1 MSHKQ
6 ETGPERFYR
15 VIVPKATSMGAAVVV
30 LGALFK
36 IQHYPGAGYMLMVG
50 LGVESLIFL
59 MGVFEP
65 SPPPAVHYDWEKA
78 YPELMSDDPVELP
91 VAKNKGG
98 DAKLSTGVLAGLD
111 AMFGELNLS
120 TDSFKKFGQGI
131 HALNDTASKM
141 KGMGDAVNATTDY
154 ATNVKTAS
162 GSLVKLNSAYSKTV
176 TAMSEM
182 ANVSSDAKA
191 YHVQVQ
197 GITKNLGALNAVYEM
212 ELKDANSHLKAMNK
226 FYGNLTSAMQNMSDV
241 SKESKVFKDQMG
253 KLTTN
258 MTNLNKVYGN
268 MLTAMKG

>member
-1 MSHKQ
+1 MSHRQ
-6 ETGPERFYR
+6 ETKLEHFYR
-15 VIVPKATSMGAAVVV
+15 VVIPKATSLGAAVVV

-36 IQHYPGAGYMLMVG
+36 IQHLPGAGPMLFLG
-50 LGVESLIFL
+50 LSVESLIFL

-65 SPPPAVHYDWEKA
+65 SPPAAAHYEWEKA
-78 YPELMSDDPVELP
+78 YPALMSDDPVELP
-91 VAKNKGG
+91 AKKGDDG
-98 DAKLSTGVLAGLD
+98 KLGTGVLVGLD

-131 HALNDTASKM
+131 QALNDTASKM
-141 KGMGDAVNATTDY
+141 KGMGDAVNATSDY
-154 ATNVKTAS
+154 TTNVKTAS

-182 ANVSSDAKA
+182 ANVSSDAKK
-191 YHVQVQ
+191 YHSEVQ

-226 FYGNLTSAMQNMSDV
+226 FYGNLTMAMQNMSDV
-241 SKESKVFKDQMG
+241 SKESKTFKDQMG

-258 MTNLNKVYGN
+258 LTNLNKVYGN

>member
-1 MSHKQ
+1 MSLRK
-6 ETGPERFYR
+6 ETKLEHFYR
-15 VIVPKATSMGAAVVV
+15 VVIPKATSLGAAIVV

-36 IQHYPGAGYMLMVG
+36 IQHYPGAGLMLMVG
-50 LGVESLIFL
+50 LGTESIIFL
-59 MGVFEP
+59 FGLFEP
-65 SPPPAVHYDWEKA
+65 SPPPAPHYEWEKA

-91 VAKNKGG
+91 VAKSGN

-154 ATNVKTAS
+154 ASNVKTAS

-182 ANVSSDAKA
+182 ANVSGDAKA

-226 FYGNLTSAMQNMSDV
+226 FYGNLTSAMQNMSDA
-241 SKESKVFKDQMG
+241 SKESQVFKDQMG
-253 KLTTN
+253 KLTSN
-258 MTNLNKVYGN
+258 LTNLNKVYGN